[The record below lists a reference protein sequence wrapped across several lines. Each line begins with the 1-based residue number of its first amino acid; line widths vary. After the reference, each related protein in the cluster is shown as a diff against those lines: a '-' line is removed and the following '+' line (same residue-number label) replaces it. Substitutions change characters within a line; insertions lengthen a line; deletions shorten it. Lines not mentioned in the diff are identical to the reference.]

1 MVSQVSARAEHEVEH
16 ALRQTRLFENLDE
29 TDREQRGVRRRLED
43 NGIAED
49 ERRHDLPG
57 RDREGEVPRSDG
69 RDYADRA
76 PRAHGPLVGELR
88 RNDVAELAAA
98 LAGDV
103 VGHVDA
109 LLHVATGFGDDLA
122 HLARHL
128 ARELFLP
135 AEHRLARPVK
145 DLPALRRRI
154 EAPSVERSARRL
166 DRAIDVRAGRPGD
179 RRDHLACGWIEVL
192 ERLTARCLDP
202 AAVDVVAQLWR
213 SHLTPL
219 SDRWY

>member
-69 RDYADRA
+69 RDYADGA

-88 RNDVAELAAA
+88 RNAVAEPAAA
-98 LAGDV
+98 FAGDE
-103 VGHVDA
+103 VGHA
-109 LLHVATGFGDDLA
+109 YAPLLVAAGFGDHLA
-122 HLARHL
+122 HLA
-128 ARELFLP
+128 P
-135 AEHRLARPVK
+135 
-145 DLPALRRRI
+145 
-154 EAPSVERSARRL
+154 
-166 DRAIDVRAGRPGD
+166 
-179 RRDHLACGWIEVL
+179 
-192 ERLTARCLDP
+192 
-202 AAVDVVAQLWR
+202 QL
-213 SHLTPL
+213 
-219 SDRWY
+219 

>member
-109 LLHVATGFGDDLA
+109 LLHVATRFGEDLA

-128 ARELFLP
+128 ARELL
-135 AEHRLARPVK
+135 LATKHDLAGPVEN
-145 DLPALRRRI
+145 LPALRRGMEGPGLKRA
-154 EAPSVERSARRL
+154 EPRL
-166 DRAIDVRAGRPGD
+166 DRAIDVRPR
-179 RRDHLACGWIEVL
+179 
-192 ERLTARCLDP
+192 
-202 AAVDVVAQLWR
+202 
-213 SHLTPL
+213 
-219 SDRWY
+219 